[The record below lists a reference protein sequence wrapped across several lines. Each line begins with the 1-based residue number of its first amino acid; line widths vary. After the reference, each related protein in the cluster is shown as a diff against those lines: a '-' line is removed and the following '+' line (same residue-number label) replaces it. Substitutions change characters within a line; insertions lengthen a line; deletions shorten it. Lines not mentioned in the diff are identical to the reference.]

1 MKYNPNVTYF
11 ARTDFRSE
19 RKIFGIKQLDRAY
32 HTYILGKTGTG
43 KTNLLITK
51 ILQDIKYDRGVC
63 IFDVH
68 GDLTTTVLNHIPS
81 YRKKDLV
88 FIDIPNPNHTVGYN
102 PLKKV
107 SPEKRSLVASGVLD
121 TFQKLW
127 SGAWGVRMEHIL
139 RMILLTLLE
148 QPNATLSD
156 IPKILLDKEYR
167 EQCQK
172 YVSSKAIL
180 QFWNQEFNS
189 YTKTDLVPI
198 LNKVGAF
205 LVQPAIRRFFIDNK
219 DSISM
224 RKIMDE
230 RKILVVNLNKGILGA
245 DTAHLVGSL
254 LLNAITLASFSRSNI
269 PEKLRVPFHIFL
281 DEFQNYTTKTLVNLL
296 SEIRKMKV
304 TLTMA
309 HQYYRQLDN
318 DIRDAVIGNVGTII
332 SFRLSSSDASFM
344 VKELYKDTPTFIE
357 IGDYVHLEN
366 YRIYLRL
373 MIDGKPC
380 KPFSAVTI
388 PYSEVVASF

>member
-1 MKYNPNVTYF
+1 MKYNPDITYF
-11 ARTDFRSE
+11 ARTDFRKS
-19 RKIFGIKQLDRAY
+19 RKLFGIKQSDRAY

-51 ILQDIKYDRGVC
+51 ILQDIKYNRGVC
-63 IFDVH
+63 LFDVH
-68 GDLTTTVLNHIPS
+68 GDLTTTVLQHLPH

-88 FIDIPNPNHTVGYN
+88 FLDIPNRKLLLGYN

-107 SPEKRSLVASGVLD
+107 SLEKRSLVASGLLD

-127 SGAWGVRMEHIL
+127 LGAWGVRMEHIL
-139 RMILLTLLE
+139 RYILLTLLD
-148 QPNATLSD
+148 QPNATLAD
-156 IPKILLDKEYR
+156 IPKIILDKEYR
-167 EQCQK
+167 NKCQK
-172 YVSSKAIL
+172 YISSEAIRL
-180 QFWNQEFNS
+180 FWNQEFDR
-189 YTKTDLVPI
+189 YTKADLVPI

-205 LVQPAIRRFFIDNK
+205 LVQPAVRRFFIENK

-224 RKIMDE
+224 RNIMDQK
-230 RKILVVNLNKGILGA
+230 KILVVNLNKGMLGT

-254 LLNAITLASFSRSNI
+254 LLNGLTLASFSRSDMA
-269 PEKLRVPFHIFL
+269 EEQRVPFHIFL
-281 DEFQNYTTKTLVNLL
+281 DEFQNYTTKTLVSLL

-304 TLTMA
+304 TLTVA

-357 IGDYVHLEN
+357 VGDYVHLEN
-366 YRIYLRL
+366 YRVYLRL
-373 MIDGKPC
+373 MIDGKPS

-388 PYSEVVASF
+388 PYTEVVASF